1 MTPRLR
7 GLCRVV
13 ELVKV
18 SCWASDA
25 EALLS
30 EELCKL
36 NRYGLLSEFQFLERC
51 ECL

>member
-18 SCWASDA
+18 SYWAPDV
-25 EALLS
+25 EALLAI
-30 EELCKL
+30 
-36 NRYGLLSEFQFLERC
+36 
-51 ECL
+51 

>member
-18 SCWASDA
+18 SYWAPGA
-25 EALLS
+25 EALVAIQL
-30 EELCKL
+30 KL
-36 NRYGLLSEFQFLERC
+36 I
-51 ECL
+51 

>member
-18 SCWASDA
+18 SYWAPGTKVL
-25 EALLS
+25 EAIQP
-30 EELCKL
+30 ELI
-36 NRYGLLSEFQFLERC
+36 
-51 ECL
+51 